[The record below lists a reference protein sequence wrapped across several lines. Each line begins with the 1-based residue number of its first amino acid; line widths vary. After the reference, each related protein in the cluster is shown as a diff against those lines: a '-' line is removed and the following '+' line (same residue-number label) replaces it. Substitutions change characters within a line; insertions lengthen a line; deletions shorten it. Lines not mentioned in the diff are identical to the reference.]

1 MKPRVFILGLDGADE
16 SSVGVAM
23 RSGKMPNLQRLVR
36 DRLLPLHSTP
46 LPITPAAWTSA
57 YTGYNPG
64 KTGVLTFQRR
74 VANTYRGRIV
84 NSSDVGDMG
93 FHTRLASAGKSVVS
107 VGFPMMSPPPAVQGS
122 VIVSGWDAA
131 PSAPLCNSPRAQ
143 AIVERAGYRIDDEFS
158 SEPNVLSASVAT
170 RFEIMRA
177 LLDGADWDCAMLYL
191 GFIDGLGHRL
201 GFGNSHTQMLLAHT
215 DSELG
220 AFATN
225 LPENTAFIVCSDHGF
240 GSFQRSFSVT
250 QWLQEHGFLALRSHA
265 FKSGEGGGIPG
276 IEFMDLS
283 DGVID
288 WSHTKA
294 FCWDAVGRHAAIAL
308 NTRGQYP
315 AGIVDPREAF
325 ALAGQIIE
333 ELRTTTDPAGSE
345 PIIADAQRR
354 EQLFWGPFTSEFPE
368 VFLETAPGV
377 TAYIAKRRRVNDGFE
392 IEPGIVHSGQF
403 NSHQDD
409 GIWGSSFPVDAAR
422 LRVED
427 LAPTVYSLLDLSVPA
442 DCDGVNRSPSKTI
455 VGATAPAYSA
465 EEEEIVRKRLEDL
478 GYL

>member
-36 DRLLPLHSTP
+36 DRLLPLRSTP

-74 VANTYRGRIV
+74 VANTYRGRLV

-107 VGFPMMSPPPAVQGS
+107 VGFPMMSPPPQAQGS
-122 VIVSGWDAA
+122 VIVSGWDAS
-131 PSAPLCNSPRAQ
+131 PSAPLSNSPQAQ
-143 AIVERAGYRIDDEFS
+143 AVLERAGYRIDDEFS
-158 SEPNVLSASVAT
+158 NDPAILDRGITT
-170 RFEIMRA
+170 RFKITRA
-177 LLDGADWDCAMLYL
+177 LLEDAQWDCAMLYL

-201 GFGNSHTQMLLAHT
+201 GFGNQHTQTLLERT

-220 AFATN
+220 ALAAD
-225 LPENTAFIVCSDHGF
+225 LPDGTAFIVCSDHGF
-240 GSFQRSFSVT
+240 GPFQRSFSVT
-250 QWLQEHGFLALRSHA
+250 QWLEERGYLTLRSRS
-265 FKSGEGGGIPG
+265 FKSSEAGGVPG

-288 WSHTKA
+288 WSRTKA

-325 ALAGQIIE
+325 ELAGHIID
-333 ELRTTTDPAGSE
+333 ELRATIDPEVSQ
-345 PIIADAQRR
+345 PIIIDARRR
-354 EQLFWGPFTSEFPE
+354 EELFWGPFTGEFPE
-368 VFLETAPGV
+368 VFLETAPGA

-403 NSHQDD
+403 NSHNDD
-409 GIWGSSFPVDAAR
+409 GMWGSSFPIEGEQ

-427 LAPTVYSLLDLSVPA
+427 LAATVYALLDLPLPV
-442 DCDGVNRSPSKTI
+442 DCDGINRSPSKTI
-455 VGATAPAYSA
+455 VGAAAPAYSA

>member
-16 SSVGVAM
+16 SSLGVAM
-23 RSGKMPNLQRLVR
+23 RSGKMPNLQRLVC
-36 DRLLPLHSTP
+36 DRLLPLRSTP

-107 VGFPMMSPPPAVQGS
+107 VGFPMMSPPPDAQGA
-122 VIVSGWDAA
+122 VIVSGWDA
-131 PSAPLCNSPRAQ
+131 PPTAPLANSPRAQ
-143 AIVERAGYRIDDEFS
+143 AIVERAGYRVDDEFS
-158 SEPNVLSASVAT
+158 SDPSVLDASIVT
-170 RFEIMRA
+170 RFEITRT
-177 LLDGADWDCAMLYL
+177 LLEGTDWDCAMLYL

-201 GFGNSHTQMLLAHT
+201 GFGNPHTQKLLERV
-215 DSELG
+215 DSQLG
-220 AFATN
+220 TFTAD
-225 LPENTAFIVCSDHGF
+225 LPEGSTFIVCSDHGF

-250 QWLQEHGFLALRSHA
+250 QWLQEHGFLALRSHS
-265 FKSGEGGGIPG
+265 FKSSEGGGIPG

-288 WSHTKA
+288 WSQTKA

-325 ALAGQIIE
+325 DLAGQIIE
-333 ELRTTTDPAGSE
+333 ELRTTLDPAGSV
-345 PIIADAQRR
+345 PIIVNAQRR

-368 VFLETAPGV
+368 IFLETIPGV
-377 TAYIAKRRRVNDGFE
+377 TAYIAKRRRVEDGFE
-392 IEPGIVHSGQF
+392 IEPGIVHLGNF

-409 GIWGSSFPVDAAR
+409 GIWGSSFSVEAAQ

-427 LAPTVYSLLDLSVPA
+427 LAPTIYSLLDLPVPA
-442 DCDGVNRSPSKTI
+442 DCDGINRSPSKTI
-455 VGATAPAYSA
+455 VGAAAPAYSP

>member
-36 DRLLPLHSTP
+36 DRLLPLRSTP

-93 FHTRLASAGKSVVS
+93 FHTRLASAGKNVVS
-107 VGFPMMSPPPAVQGS
+107 IGFPMMSPPPVAQGT
-122 VIVSGWDAA
+122 VIVSGWDAS
-131 PSAPLCNSPRAQ
+131 PSAPLSNSPRAQ

-158 SEPNVLSASVAT
+158 SDPNVLAASIVT
-170 RFEIMRA
+170 RFEIMRD
-177 LLDGADWDCAMLYL
+177 LVDGADWDCAMLYL

-201 GFGNSHTQMLLAHT
+201 GFGNAHTQTLLERT

-220 AFATN
+220 AFAAN

-250 QWLQEHGFLALRSHA
+250 QWLQEHGFLSLRSHA
-265 FKSGEGGGIPG
+265 FKSGDGGGIPG

-288 WSHTKA
+288 WSRTKA
-294 FCWDAVGRHAAIAL
+294 FCWDAVGRHAAISL

-325 ALAGQIIE
+325 ALGGQIIE
-333 ELRTTTDPAGSE
+333 ALRVTTDPAGS

-368 VFLETAPGV
+368 VFLETIPDV
-377 TAYIAKRRRVNDGFE
+377 TAYIAKRRRVDDGFE
-392 IEPGIVHSGQF
+392 IEPGIVHSGDF
-403 NSHQDD
+403 SSHEDD
-409 GIWGSSFPVDAAR
+409 GIWGSSFPVDAAQ
-422 LRVED
+422 LHVED
-427 LAPTVYSLLDLSVPA
+427 LAATVYSLLDLPISA
-442 DCDGVNRSPSKTI
+442 DCDGINRSPSKTI
-455 VGATAPAYSA
+455 VGAAAPAYSA